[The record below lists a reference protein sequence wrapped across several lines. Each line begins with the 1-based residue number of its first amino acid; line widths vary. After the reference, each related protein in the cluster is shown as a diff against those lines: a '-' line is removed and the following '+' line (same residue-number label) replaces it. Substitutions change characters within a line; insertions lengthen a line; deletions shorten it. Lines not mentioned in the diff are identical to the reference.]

1 MSRRPPPS
9 SSSMATTILSL
20 SQQSFQRYI
29 CPSFVHDVLWNNMT
43 VSGKLPPLFSITHSS
58 TTQESSRQGNIIQD
72 LELFIKS
79 KKDIEAISVKKICT
93 EYIEKLCRSGHLADA
108 AHVFRHLHGGDIN
121 LGLNTYNLLLAGAVE
136 MNNFTLFSEVF
147 KSLLMSKLSPN
158 IISHKKVAQTLE
170 KVSDSNVICDFLK
183 DVSDITSYTDC
194 TVINRIIYVTA
205 KLGMIDK
212 SLMIFEVLKNLH
224 LKIDTVTF
232 NTVLE
237 ILGKG
242 GRTSEMLAEFLVM
255 KDLGHVPDIITYST
269 LINNL
274 RRFGRLDLCKTI
286 ASELSE
292 KGIQLDLLTYT
303 ALVDAFGRSGK
314 VEDAFWIFE
323 EMKKFHNPSIYAYRA
338 IISNLKKM
346 GKFELKLRLSSEMN
360 LSTTKLAAPEE
371 FKQRRKNRW
380 KIH

>member
-1 MSRRPPPS
+1 
-9 SSSMATTILSL
+9 MATAILSL
-20 SQQSFQRYI
+20 SRQSFQVLRRMQSRYSR
-29 CPSFVHDVLWNNMT
+29 PSFVHHVLWNNMT
-43 VSGKLPPLFSITHSS
+43 VSGKHPPLLSITHSI
-58 TTQESSRQGNIIQD
+58 TTQEPSRQENVIKD

-93 EYIEKLCRSGHLADA
+93 EYIEKLCRSGHLADT
-108 AHVFRHLHGGDIN
+108 AHVFRHLHGGDIK

-147 KSLLMSKLSPN
+147 KSLLMSKLSPD
-158 IISHKKVAQTLE
+158 IISYKKVAQTLE
-170 KVSDSNVICDFLK
+170 RVSDSNVICDFVK
-183 DVSDITSYTDC
+183 DVSDITSCTDC
-194 TVINRIIYVTA
+194 TVINRIIYTAA

-212 SLMIFEVLKNLH
+212 SLMIFEVLKNHH
-224 LKIDTVTF
+224 LKMDTITF

-242 GRTSEMLAEFLVM
+242 GRTSEMLSEFLVM

-286 ASELSE
+286 ASEISE

-346 GKFELKLRLSSEMN
+346 GKFELALRLSSEMN
-360 LSTTKLAAPEE
+360 LSTTKLAGPEE

-380 KIH
+380 KIQ